1 MVADSKLSIS
11 GEKEKESSSDWSSSD
26 EDEDGDD
33 VNFNPLRPSTHSAL
47 QAQWEWRA
55 MGESLSEKWVNN
67 KLYGCINL
75 PQIQIIEL
83 CYSWLAILC
92 LQWQQ
97 ATPPERSHHL

>member
-1 MVADSKLSIS
+1 
-11 GEKEKESSSDWSSSD
+11 
-26 EDEDGDD
+26 
-33 VNFNPLRPSTHSAL
+33 
-47 QAQWEWRA
+47 

-67 KLYGCINL
+67 KLYGCINV

-83 CYSWLAILC
+83 CYSWLGILC

>member
-1 MVADSKLSIS
+1 MVADSKLTIS

-33 VNFNPLRPSTHSAL
+33 ANFNPLRPSTHSTL

-67 KLYGCINL
+67 KLYGCINVYTL
-75 PQIQIIEL
+75 D
-83 CYSWLAILC
+83 
-92 LQWQQ
+92 
-97 ATPPERSHHL
+97 SHY